1 MSIHESSDSTYKTR
15 RVIGKI
21 LRILGIIAAIGMLP
35 SHIFI
40 NGLLSAM
47 LGFTGIGLGILARLI
62 APPRK

>member
-1 MSIHESSDSTYKTR
+1 MSIHESNDSTYKTR

-21 LRILGIIAAIGMLP
+21 LRILGIIAAIGMPP

-47 LGFTGIGLGILARLI
+47 LGFTAVGLGVLAVLI
-62 APPRK
+62 EPRRK